1 MEIFFERFEQV
12 FVSCLLIALMLIYG
26 SLWYILF
33 GITIYL
39 FESLYSKESISQE
52 VLKKRNN
59 TFVVII
65 GAGFS
70 GICAAIKLKKENIKF
85 IIFEAAP
92 DLGGTWLHNVY
103 PGCAC
108 DVVAHLYSFSFYPNQ
123 NWKTQFAS
131 QSEILQYLKSVCDF
145 YDIRQYMRFNTAVQ
159 NCYFDSKTQ
168 QWKVTTSEN
177 EEFMCNF
184 VISGAGVLHVP
195 KIPVLKGFDLF
206 KGESFH
212 SAKWNKECSLEGKL
226 VAVIGTG
233 ASAVQIVPSIAD
245 RVKNLYVFQRTPAWS
260 SLPSFLKQSP
270 LYPRGAQTVFKIF
283 PTIFKLY
290 RWLTFFR
297 YELNFY
303 LIFRNK
309 SFLTKLIQKSMT
321 KAIQDQLQNESL
333 KKKMVPSYDI
343 GCKRITPSN
352 NFLQTFNKKNVHLV
366 TEPII
371 SLTEDGIKTDENEY
385 KIDILIYATGFD
397 VAASITSLNI
407 IGPDGVTLNEKWGNK
422 PNAYLGIM
430 CPGFP
435 NLFYLLGPNTAL
447 GHNSVVWMIE
457 CQMNFVMDAILKC
470 TDNGLKSLEVLSEV
484 NDKFQCYVMSE
495 SKKRPFS
502 RSCGS
507 WYLNKDGENFTLWP
521 SHLLNYWWR
530 TLSVDLKEFK
540 VQ

>member
-1 MEIFFERFEQV
+1 MEIFFERFESI
-12 FVSCLLIALMLIYG
+12 FVSCLLIASMLIYG
-26 SLWYILF
+26 SLWYILV

-39 FESLYSKESISQE
+39 FVNLHLKTSISQE
-52 VLKKRNN
+52 VLQRRSS

-108 DVVAHLYSFSFYPNQ
+108 DIEAHLYCFSFYPNPS
-123 NWKTQFAS
+123 WKTPYAS
-131 QSEILQYLKSVCDF
+131 QSEILQYLKNVCNF
-145 YDIRQYMRFNTAVQ
+145 YDIRQHMRFNTAVQ
-159 NCYFDSKTQ
+159 KCYFDSKTQ
-168 QWKVTTSEN
+168 QWKVTTSGN
-177 EEFMCNF
+177 EEFLCNF
-184 VISGAGVLHVP
+184 VISGAGVLHMP
-195 KIPVLKGFDLF
+195 KIPVLKDCVFF

-212 SAKWNKECSLEGKL
+212 SAKWNKECNLEGKL

-245 RVKNLYVFQRTPAWS
+245 RVKNLYVFQRTPTWS
-260 SLPSFLKQSP
+260 SFNQTPF
-270 LYPRGAQTVFKIF
+270 YPRGTQTVFKMF
-283 PTIFKLY
+283 PTILKLF
-290 RWLTFFR
+290 RWLTFVKL
-297 YELNFY
+297 EISFY
-303 LIFRNK
+303 VIFRSK
-309 SFLTKLIQKSMT
+309 SYLAKLIQQVMS

-397 VAASITSLNI
+397 VVASIKSLNI
-407 IGPDGVTLNEKWGNK
+407 IGPDGVTLNERWGNK

-435 NLFYLLGPNTAL
+435 NLFYLLGPNTVL
-447 GHNSVVWMIE
+447 GHSSVVWMIE
-457 CQMNFVMDAILKC
+457 CQMNFVLDAILKC
-470 TDNGLKSLEVLSEV
+470 TDNGLKSLEVLSKV
-484 NDKFQCYVMSE
+484 NDEFQCYVTSE

-502 RSCGS
+502 SSCGS